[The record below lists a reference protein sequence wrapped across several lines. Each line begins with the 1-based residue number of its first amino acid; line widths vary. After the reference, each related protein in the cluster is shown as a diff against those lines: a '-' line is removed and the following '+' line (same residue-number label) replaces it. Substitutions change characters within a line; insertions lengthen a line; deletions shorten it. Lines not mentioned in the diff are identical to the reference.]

1 MVDKYRGAR
10 KCSSSTSMVS
20 IFSLKN
26 TPYTLSFRFNSF
38 TTASRWALLI
48 NLRQEQSSTFE
59 RSPGVLTFE
68 NNFGYFFREH
78 CCRYYPEYLISPDT
92 SFSINAHFLSIWNF
106 LHSKVLYSEVFCKKG
121 VLRNFAKFTGKHPC
135 QRLFFNKLAGLG
147 VLIGILAQVFCC
159 EFCKISKNAFSYRTT
174 PVAASETWC

>member
-78 CCRYYPEYLISPDT
+78 CCWYYPEYLISPDT
-92 SFSINAHFLSIWNF
+92 SFSINAHFLSIFIPKFYTPKCSVKKVF
-106 LHSKVLYSEVFCKKG
+106 LEILQNSQENTRARDSF
-121 VLRNFAKFTGKHPC
+121 
-135 QRLFFNKLAGLG
+135 
-147 VLIGILAQVFCC
+147 LINWQG
-159 EFCKISKNAFSYRTT
+159 
-174 PVAASETWC
+174 